1 VKARKRRRGTLQ
13 YRGNHPATAKG
24 GTMKRNTFILL
35 ALGMATLLFAAR
47 ADEYEDT
54 TVTKTGEKAPDFSCE
69 TIDGEKFALKDY
81 AGKVV
86 FINFFATW
94 CGPCLSELPHL
105 EKEVHDA
112 FKGNEDFKLIVIGR
126 EHTAE
131 ELKAFRMEKSL
142 DLPFAPDPDRA
153 IYSLY
158 ATKFIPRNIII
169 GRDGVVKYAEAGF
182 SEDKLKE
189 QVTII
194 QAELAL
200 KVVDPAPVPLE
211 TLEKETP

>member
-1 VKARKRRRGTLQ
+1 
-13 YRGNHPATAKG
+13 
-24 GTMKRNTFILL
+24 MKRNTFIVL
-35 ALGMATLLFAAR
+35 ALGLAILLSTAR

-54 TVTKTGEKAPDFSCE
+54 TVTKAGEKAPEFSCE
-69 TIDGEKFALKDY
+69 TIDGEKFSLKDY

-105 EKEVHDA
+105 EKEVHDE
-112 FKGNEDFKLIVIGR
+112 FKSNEDFKLIVIGR

-131 ELKAFRMEKSL
+131 ELKAFRMEKNL
-142 DLPFAPDPDRA
+142 DLPFAADPDRA

-169 GRDGVVKYAEAGF
+169 GRDGVVKYADVGF

-200 KVVDPAPVPLE
+200 KVTDPAPEPSPVAPLE

>member
-1 VKARKRRRGTLQ
+1 
-13 YRGNHPATAKG
+13 
-24 GTMKRNTFILL
+24 MKRNTLVAL
-35 ALGMATLLFAAR
+35 ALGLATLLCTAHG
-47 ADEYEDT
+47 DEYEDT
-54 TVTKTGEKAPDFSCE
+54 TVTKAGDKAPEFSCE
-69 TIDGEKFALKDY
+69 TIDGDKFALKDY

-105 EKEVHDA
+105 EKEVHDK
-112 FKGNEDFKLIVIGR
+112 FKTNEDFKLIVIGR
-126 EHTAE
+126 EHTTE
-131 ELKAFRMEKSL
+131 DLKAFRMEKGL

-182 SEDKLKE
+182 SEQKLKE

-200 KVVDPAPVPLE
+200 KVVDPAPVPIPVAPLK

>member
-1 VKARKRRRGTLQ
+1 
-13 YRGNHPATAKG
+13 
-24 GTMKRNTFILL
+24 MKRNTFIVL
-35 ALGMATLLFAAR
+35 ALSVATLLITAH
-47 ADEYEDT
+47 ADEHEDT
-54 TVTKTGEKAPDFSCE
+54 TVTKSGDKAPDFSCE

-105 EKEVHDA
+105 AKEVHDV

-142 DLPFAPDPDRA
+142 DLPFAADPDRA

-158 ATKFIPRNIII
+158 ATKFIPRNVIV

-189 QVTII
+189 QATII

-200 KVVDPAPVPLE
+200 KVVDPAPEPVPTPLE
-211 TLEKETP
+211 TVEGKTP